1 MDFLLEAGRRIP
13 TSGCYLPDMTSDFE
27 PRVDRVSRVLP
38 ASASSVYGALLDQ
51 RALKSWLPPQG
62 MSGKYLRFEPWVGG
76 RSVLELTYAEAPAG
90 GGKTSES
97 RDVSASVLVELV
109 PDERVSQQV
118 VFESEDPAFAGT
130 MTMVWE
136 LAEFPGGTLV
146 TVSAYDVP
154 SGIAQADHVDGMSS
168 SLENLSAFVGRS

>member
-1 MDFLLEAGRRIP
+1 
-13 TSGCYLPDMTSDFE
+13 MTSDFE

-38 ASASSVYGALLDQ
+38 ASASRIFGALLDQ
-51 RALKSWLPPQG
+51 AALESWLPPAG
-62 MSGKYLRFEPWVGG
+62 MTGSYRRFEPWVGG
-76 RSVLELTYAEAPAG
+76 RSVLELTYSEAPAG

-97 RDVSASVLVELV
+97 LDVSESVLVELV
-109 PDERVSQQV
+109 DGERIAQQV
-118 VFESEDPAFAGT
+118 VFESDDPRFSGT

-154 SGIAQADHVDGMSS
+154 SGISQSDHVDGISS
-168 SLENLSAFVGRS
+168 SLENLSTFVGRS

>member
-1 MDFLLEAGRRIP
+1 
-13 TSGCYLPDMTSDFE
+13 MTSDFE

-38 ASASSVYGALLDQ
+38 ASASTIYGALLD
-51 RALKSWLPPQG
+51 REALEEWLPPEG
-62 MSGKYLRFEPWVGG
+62 MRGAYSRFEPWVGG
-76 RSVLELTYAEAPAG
+76 RSVLELTYSTPPAG
-90 GGKTSES
+90 GGKSSDAADVSES
-97 RDVSASVLVELV
+97 LLVELV
-109 PDERVSQQV
+109 EGQRVAQQV
-118 VFESEDPAFAGT
+118 VFDSEDPRFAGT

-154 SGIAQADHVDGMSS
+154 SGISQADHVEGISS

>member
-1 MDFLLEAGRRIP
+1 
-13 TSGCYLPDMTSDFE
+13 MTSDFE

-38 ASASSVYGALLDQ
+38 ASASRVYGALLDQ
-51 RALKSWLPPQG
+51 RALETWLPPAG
-62 MSGKYLRFEPWVGG
+62 MTGRYTRFEPRVGG
-76 RSVLELTYAEAPAG
+76 RSVLELTYSEVPVG
-90 GGKTSES
+90 GGKTAES
-97 RDVSASVLVELV
+97 RDVSESVFVELV
-109 PDERVSQQV
+109 EGERVAQQI
-118 VFESEDPAFAGT
+118 VFESDDARFAGT

-154 SGIAQADHVDGMSS
+154 SGISQADHVEGISS